1 MKPGVKRRIGIAD
14 THGNRRVTVS
24 ACLELVLSQ
33 VPSLMDQVLDGL
45 RLAAGLD
52 PHKPAGRG
60 GFRPELKPVI
70 QQLLDQRD
78 SLRNA
83 FSGQVRILSYGGV
96 SDPGSRP
103 LVRFEDIQLLD
114 VHQLDQSIEL
124 ARVQQELDFTAG
136 EALPRLNALMST
148 VMGWI
153 NVQPNINPL
162 RPELFAKALRDTM
175 AAHISIAE
183 IRSEI
188 LASAAGRL
196 GVGLRQVYR
205 EITEWLLSHG
215 VEPAGMTPPTL
226 AGAAATRNT
235 EKSNET
241 TRAVITLERLR
252 RLLSADMGDVAS
264 LSGRPGGDFLHT
276 IPASLTALQDM
287 KQVEAMIQRLELR
300 KKQQSASSGN
310 AAAQHVDLSLRSPM
324 DGRQLGQQIGEEV
337 TRMMLDNLTQDERLL
352 GQVRSALQGLSGS
365 LLELAR
371 SDVRFFSDHRHPA
384 RQFLDRVTDRSLA
397 YTTEDEPG
405 YARFVESINGA
416 VQTINASTELRAVA
430 FALEM
435 EKLLSVWQQD
445 DKAQLALREETAR
458 ALLHVEQR
466 NLLAQRLVDQWLG
479 RMKEQPVPLLVRS
492 FLVGP
497 WAQVVAES
505 QLNCTRGSTDPQ
517 GYLAV
522 VDELIWSVQP
532 WQARR
537 NPVRLVEMIPAMLA
551 TLRSGLQLIAFPP
564 RRISQFFDEL
574 IACHETVL
582 QEARAAREKQ
592 ELAAHAPGEGAHGD
606 AGGPGVQDVQDA
618 ALDETMPSE
627 APWLGEAETAD
638 AGYLEAEA
646 VMPLDP
652 ATLEVSDADRQ
663 EAQSA
668 SESISEGAWVELMLD
683 GEWTR
688 LKLTWSSP
696 HRTLFMFT
704 STRGRAHSM
713 TRRSMA
719 RLLATG
725 MIRIVSSGLML
736 DDALDAVAQTALR
749 NTLASGQAPSHAG
762 AV

>member
-1 MKPGVKRRIGIAD
+1 MRPGVKRRIGIAD
-14 THGNRRVTVS
+14 SLGKRRVTVS
-24 ACLELVLSQ
+24 SCLELVLAQ

-83 FSGQVRILSYGGV
+83 FSGQVRVLSYGGV
-96 SDPGSRP
+96 SDTGSRP

-114 VHQLDQSIEL
+114 MNQLDQSIEL

-136 EALPRLNALMST
+136 EALPRLNALIST

-183 IRSEI
+183 IRSEV

-196 GVGLRQVYR
+196 GVGLRQIYR
-205 EITEWLLSHG
+205 ELTEWLLSQG
-215 VEPAGMTPPTL
+215 VEPAGITPPTL
-226 AGAAATRNT
+226 AGAAASRNT

-241 TRAVITLERLR
+241 TRAVVTLERLR
-252 RLLSADMGDVAS
+252 RLLSADVGDLAN
-264 LSGRPGGDFLHT
+264 LSGRPGSDFLHT

-300 KKQQSASSGN
+300 KKQQSALAGN
-310 AAAQHVDLSLRSPM
+310 TAAQHVDLSLRTPK

-352 GQVRSALQGLSGS
+352 GQVRDALQGLTPP

-371 SDVRFFSDHRHPA
+371 TDVRFFSDHRHPA

-397 YTTEDEPG
+397 YTSEQDIG
-405 YARFVESINGA
+405 YERFVESIRGA
-416 VQTINASTELRAVA
+416 VSSIKASPEAKAIA
-430 FALEM
+430 FALEV
-435 EKLLSVWQQD
+435 EKLLAVWQQD
-445 DKAQLALREETAR
+445 DKVQMALREETAR

-479 RMKEQPVPLLVRS
+479 RMNDQPVPLLVRS

-517 GYLAV
+517 GFLAV
-522 VDELIWSVQP
+522 VDDLIWSVQP

-537 NPVRLVEMIPAMLA
+537 NPVRLVELIPSMLV
-551 TLRSGLQLIAFPP
+551 TLRSGLQLISFPQ

-582 QEARAAREKQ
+582 QEARAARERA
-592 ELAAHAPGEGAHGD
+592 ELAGQLATERAVSESGQPD
-606 AGGPGVQDVQDA
+606 AKDVQEA
-618 ALDETMPSE
+618 ALEEAMPSE
-627 APWLGEAETAD
+627 APWLDEAETAD

-652 ATLEVSDADRQ
+652 ATLEVSEEDRQ

-683 GEWTR
+683 GQWTR

-713 TRRSMA
+713 SRRSMA
-719 RLLATG
+719 RPLSTG

-749 NTLASGQAPSHAG
+749 NTLASGQAPGVRHG
-762 AV
+762 

>member
-1 MKPGVKRRIGIAD
+1 MKPGVKRRIGIGDNLAK
-14 THGNRRVTVS
+14 RRVTVS
-24 ACLELVLSQ
+24 ACLELVLAQ

-83 FSGQVRILSYGGV
+83 FSGQLRVLSYGGV
-96 SDPGSRP
+96 SDAGARP

-114 VHQLDQSIEL
+114 VGELDKSIEL

-136 EALPRLNALMST
+136 EALPRLNALVST

-183 IRSEI
+183 IRSEV

-196 GVGLRQVYR
+196 GVGLRQIYR
-205 EITEWLLSHG
+205 ELTEWLLAQG
-215 VEPAGMTPPTL
+215 VEPAGITPPTL
-226 AGAAATRNT
+226 AAAAATRNT

-241 TRAVITLERLR
+241 TRAVVTLERLR
-252 RLLSADMGDVAS
+252 RLLSADIGDISTLAA
-264 LSGRPGGDFLHT
+264 RPGSDFLHT

-300 KKQQSASSGN
+300 KKQQSASAGN
-310 AAAQHVDLSLRSPM
+310 AAVQHVDLSLRAPM

-337 TRMMLDNLTQDERLL
+337 TRMMLENLTQDDRLL
-352 GQVRSALQGLSGS
+352 AQVRGALQGLASS
-365 LLELAR
+365 LLDLSRA
-371 SDVRFFSDHRHPA
+371 DVRFFSDHRHPA

-397 YTTEDEPG
+397 YTSEQDIG
-405 YARFVESINGA
+405 YERFVQSIRGA
-416 VQTINASTELRAVA
+416 VQSITASTEPKAVA
-430 FALEM
+430 FALEL
-435 EKLLSVWQQD
+435 EKLAAVWQQD
-445 DKAQLALREETAR
+445 DKAQITLREETAR

-479 RMKEQPVPLLVRS
+479 RMNDQPVPVLVRS

-497 WAQVVAES
+497 WAQAVAES
-505 QLNCTRGSTDPQ
+505 QLNCISGSTDPQ

-522 VDELIWSVQP
+522 VDDLIWSVQP

-537 NPVRLVEMIPAMLA
+537 NPVRLVELIPTMLV
-551 TLRSGLQLIAFPP
+551 TLRSGLQLISFPQ

-582 QEARAAREKQ
+582 QEARAAREK
-592 ELAAHAPGEGAHGD
+592 AAQAGVERAAGD
-606 AGGPGVQDVQDA
+606 APDQAADDVHEVLLEEA
-618 ALDETMPSE
+618 MPSE
-627 APWLGEAETAD
+627 APWLGETETAD
-638 AGYLEAEA
+638 AGYLEAES

-652 ATLEVSDADRQ
+652 ATLEISEADRL
-663 EAQSA
+663 EAQST

-683 GEWTR
+683 GQWTR

-713 TRRSMA
+713 SRRSMA
-719 RLLATG
+719 RLLSAG

-749 NTLASGQAPSHAG
+749 NTLATDQTPEPSRR
-762 AV
+762 

>member
-1 MKPGVKRRIGIAD
+1 MRPGVKRRIGIGD
-14 THGNRRVTVS
+14 NQGKRRVTVS
-24 ACLELVLSQ
+24 ACLELVLAQ

-83 FSGQVRILSYGGV
+83 FSGQLRVLSYGGV
-96 SDPGSRP
+96 SDSGSRP

-114 VHQLDQSIEL
+114 VGELDKSIEL

-136 EALPRLNALMST
+136 EALPRLNALVST

-162 RPELFAKALRDTM
+162 RTELFAKALRDTM

-183 IRSEI
+183 IRSEV

-196 GVGLRQVYR
+196 GVGLRQIYR
-205 EITEWLLSHG
+205 ELTEWLLAQG
-215 VEPAGMTPPTL
+215 VEPAGITPPTL
-226 AGAAATRNT
+226 AAAAATRNT

-241 TRAVITLERLR
+241 TRAVVTLERLR
-252 RLLSADMGDVAS
+252 RLLSADIGDVSNLAA
-264 LSGRPGGDFLHT
+264 RPGSDFLHT

-300 KKQQSASSGN
+300 KKQQTASAGN
-310 AAAQHVDLSLRSPM
+310 AAMQHVDLSLRAPL

-337 TRMMLDNLTQDERLL
+337 TRMMLENLTQDDRLL
-352 GQVRSALQGLSGS
+352 GQVRAALQGLTSS
-365 LLELAR
+365 LLDLSRA
-371 SDVRFFSDHRHPA
+371 DVRFFSDHRHPA

-397 YTTEDEPG
+397 YTSEQDIG
-405 YARFVESINGA
+405 YERFVQSIRAA
-416 VQTINASTELRAVA
+416 VQSITASTEPKAVA
-430 FALEM
+430 FALEV
-435 EKLLSVWQQD
+435 EKLVAVWQQD
-445 DKAQLALREETAR
+445 DKAQMALREETAR

-479 RMKEQPVPLLVRS
+479 RMNDQPVPVLVRS
-492 FLVGP
+492 FLTGP

-505 QLNCTRGSTDPQ
+505 QLNCTSGSTDPQ

-537 NPVRLVEMIPAMLA
+537 NPVRLVELIPPMLV
-551 TLRSGLQLIAFPP
+551 TLRSGLQLIAYPQ
-564 RRISQFFDEL
+564 RRISQFFEEL

-582 QEARAAREKQ
+582 QEARAAREKAEQAGQAAAERMAGQSREPEPEVLQ
-592 ELAAHAPGEGAHGD
+592 E
-606 AGGPGVQDVQDA
+606 A
-618 ALDETMPSE
+618 ALDDAMPSE
-627 APWLGEAETAD
+627 APWLGETETAE
-638 AGYLEAEA
+638 AGYLEAES

-652 ATLEVSDADRQ
+652 ATLEISEADRL
-663 EAQSA
+663 EAQST

-683 GEWTR
+683 GQWTR

-713 TRRSMA
+713 SRRSMA
-719 RLLATG
+719 RLLSAG

-749 NTLASGQAPSHAG
+749 NTLASGQTSGTGPR
-762 AV
+762 

>member
-1 MKPGVKRRIGIAD
+1 MRPGVKRRIGIGD
-14 THGNRRVTVS
+14 NLVKRRVTVS
-24 ACLELVLSQ
+24 ACLELVLAQ

-52 PHKPAGRG
+52 PLKPAGRG
-60 GFRPELKPVI
+60 GLRPELKPVI

-78 SLRNA
+78 SMRNA
-83 FSGQVRILSYGGV
+83 FSGQLRVLSYGGV
-96 SDPGSRP
+96 SDAGSRP

-114 VHQLDQSIEL
+114 VGELDKSIEL

-136 EALPRLNALMST
+136 EALPRLNALIST

-183 IRSEI
+183 IRSEV

-196 GVGLRQVYR
+196 GVGLRQIYR
-205 EITEWLLSHG
+205 ELTEWLVAQG
-215 VEPAGMTPPTL
+215 VEPAGITPPTL
-226 AGAAATRNT
+226 AAVAATRNT

-241 TRAVITLERLR
+241 TRAVVTLERLR
-252 RLLSADMGDVAS
+252 RLLSADIGDISNLAP
-264 LSGRPGGDFLHT
+264 RPGGDFLHT

-300 KKQQSASSGN
+300 KKQQSASAGN
-310 AAAQHVDLSLRSPM
+310 AAVQHVDMSLRTPM

-337 TRMMLDNLTQDERLL
+337 TRMMLENLTQDDRLL
-352 GQVRSALQGLSGS
+352 GQVRDALKGLTSS

-371 SDVRFFSDHRHPA
+371 TDVRFFSDHRHPA

-397 YTTEDEPG
+397 YTSEQDIG
-405 YARFVESINGA
+405 YERFVQSIRSA
-416 VQTINASTELRAVA
+416 VQSIKASSETKAVA
-430 FALEM
+430 FALEV
-435 EKLLSVWQQD
+435 EKLVAVWQQD
-445 DKAQLALREETAR
+445 DKVQIALREETAR

-479 RMKEQPVPLLVRS
+479 RMNDQPVPLLVRS

-505 QLNCTRGSTDPQ
+505 QLNCTSGSTDPQ
-517 GYLAV
+517 GYLTV
-522 VDELIWSVQP
+522 VDDLIWSVQP

-537 NPVRLVEMIPAMLA
+537 NPVRLVELIPSLLA
-551 TLRSGLQLIAFPP
+551 TLRSGLQLISFPQ

-582 QEARAAREKQ
+582 QEARAAREK
-592 ELAAHAPGEGAHGD
+592 AAQAGLERAVGAARDPVAP
-606 AGGPGVQDVQDA
+606 DVQEA
-618 ALDETMPSE
+618 ALEEAMPSE

-638 AGYLEAEA
+638 AGYLEAES

-652 ATLEVSDADRQ
+652 TTLEISEADRL
-663 EAQSA
+663 EAQST

-683 GEWTR
+683 GQWTR

-713 TRRSMA
+713 SRRSMA
-719 RLLATG
+719 RLLSAG

-749 NTLASGQAPSHAG
+749 NTLASDQAPGIGHG
-762 AV
+762 

>member
-1 MKPGVKRRIGIAD
+1 M
-14 THGNRRVTVS
+14 TVS
-24 ACLELVLSQ
+24 ACLELVLAQ

-83 FSGQVRILSYGGV
+83 FSGQLRVLSYGGV
-96 SDPGSRP
+96 SDSGSRP

-114 VHQLDQSIEL
+114 VGELDKSIEL

-136 EALPRLNALMST
+136 EALPRLNALVST

-183 IRSEI
+183 IRSEV

-196 GVGLRQVYR
+196 GVGLRQIYR
-205 EITEWLLSHG
+205 ELTEWLLAQG
-215 VEPAGMTPPTL
+215 VEPAGITPPTL
-226 AGAAATRNT
+226 AAAAATRNT

-241 TRAVITLERLR
+241 TRAVVTLERLR
-252 RLLSADMGDVAS
+252 RLLSADIGDVSNLAA
-264 LSGRPGGDFLHT
+264 RPGSDFLHT

-300 KKQQSASSGN
+300 KKQQTASAGN
-310 AAAQHVDLSLRSPM
+310 AAMQHVDLSLRAPL

-337 TRMMLDNLTQDERLL
+337 TRMMLENLTQDDRLL
-352 GQVRSALQGLSGS
+352 GQVRAALQGLTSS
-365 LLELAR
+365 LLDLSRA
-371 SDVRFFSDHRHPA
+371 DVRFFSDHRHPA

-397 YTTEDEPG
+397 YTSEQDIG
-405 YARFVESINGA
+405 YERFVQSIRAA
-416 VQTINASTELRAVA
+416 VQSITASTEPKAVA
-430 FALEM
+430 FALEV
-435 EKLLSVWQQD
+435 EKLVAVWQQD
-445 DKAQLALREETAR
+445 DKAQMALREETAR

-479 RMKEQPVPLLVRS
+479 RMNDQPVPVLVRS
-492 FLVGP
+492 FLTGP

-505 QLNCTRGSTDPQ
+505 QLNCTSGSTDPQ

-537 NPVRLVEMIPAMLA
+537 NPVRLVELIPPMLV
-551 TLRSGLQLIAFPP
+551 TLRSGLQLIAYPQ

-582 QEARAAREKQ
+582 QEARAAREKAEQAGQAAAERMAGQSREPEPEVLQ
-592 ELAAHAPGEGAHGD
+592 E
-606 AGGPGVQDVQDA
+606 A
-618 ALDETMPSE
+618 ALDDAMPSE
-627 APWLGEAETAD
+627 APWLGETETAE
-638 AGYLEAEA
+638 AGYLEAES

-652 ATLEVSDADRQ
+652 ATLEISEADRL
-663 EAQSA
+663 EAQST

-683 GEWTR
+683 GQWTR

-713 TRRSMA
+713 SRRSMA
-719 RLLATG
+719 RLLSAG

-749 NTLASGQAPSHAG
+749 NTLASGQTSGTGPR
-762 AV
+762 

>member
-1 MKPGVKRRIGIAD
+1 M
-14 THGNRRVTVS
+14 
-24 ACLELVLSQ
+24 
-33 VPSLMDQVLDGL
+33 
-45 RLAAGLD
+45 
-52 PHKPAGRG
+52 
-60 GFRPELKPVI
+60 
-70 QQLLDQRD
+70 
-78 SLRNA
+78 
-83 FSGQVRILSYGGV
+83 
-96 SDPGSRP
+96 
-103 LVRFEDIQLLD
+103 
-114 VHQLDQSIEL
+114 
-124 ARVQQELDFTAG
+124 
-136 EALPRLNALMST
+136 
-148 VMGWI
+148 
-153 NVQPNINPL
+153 
-162 RPELFAKALRDTM
+162 
-175 AAHISIAE
+175 
-183 IRSEI
+183 
-188 LASAAGRL
+188 
-196 GVGLRQVYR
+196 
-205 EITEWLLSHG
+205 
-215 VEPAGMTPPTL
+215 
-226 AGAAATRNT
+226 
-235 EKSNET
+235 
-241 TRAVITLERLR
+241 
-252 RLLSADMGDVAS
+252 
-264 LSGRPGGDFLHT
+264 
-276 IPASLTALQDM
+276 
-287 KQVEAMIQRLELR
+287 
-300 KKQQSASSGN
+300 
-310 AAAQHVDLSLRSPM
+310 
-324 DGRQLGQQIGEEV
+324 
-337 TRMMLDNLTQDERLL
+337 
-352 GQVRSALQGLSGS
+352 
-365 LLELAR
+365 
-371 SDVRFFSDHRHPA
+371 
-384 RQFLDRVTDRSLA
+384 
-397 YTTEDEPG
+397 
-405 YARFVESINGA
+405 
-416 VQTINASTELRAVA
+416 QTINASTELRAVA

-704 STRGRAHSM
+704 MS
-713 TRRSMA
+713 RRSMA

-749 NTLASGQAPSHAG
+749 NTLASGQAPGHAG

>member
-1 MKPGVKRRIGIAD
+1 MRPGVKRRIGIGD
-14 THGNRRVTVS
+14 NLGKRRVTVS
-24 ACLELVLSQ
+24 ACLELVLAQ

-83 FSGQVRILSYGGV
+83 FSGQLRVLSYGGV
-96 SDPGSRP
+96 SDSGSRP

-114 VHQLDQSIEL
+114 VGELDKSIEL

-136 EALPRLNALMST
+136 EALPRLNALVST

-162 RPELFAKALRDTM
+162 RTELFAKALRDTM

-183 IRSEI
+183 IRSEV

-196 GVGLRQVYR
+196 GVGLRQIYR
-205 EITEWLLSHG
+205 ELTEWLLAQG
-215 VEPAGMTPPTL
+215 VEPAGITPPTL
-226 AGAAATRNT
+226 AAAAATRNT

-241 TRAVITLERLR
+241 TRAVVTLERLR
-252 RLLSADMGDVAS
+252 RLLSADIGDVSNLAA
-264 LSGRPGGDFLHT
+264 RPGSDFLHT

-300 KKQQSASSGN
+300 KKQQTASAGN
-310 AAAQHVDLSLRSPM
+310 AAMQHVDLSLRAPL

-337 TRMMLDNLTQDERLL
+337 TRMMLENLTQDDRLL
-352 GQVRSALQGLSGS
+352 GQVRAALQGLTSS
-365 LLELAR
+365 LLDLSRA
-371 SDVRFFSDHRHPA
+371 DVRFFSDHRHPA

-397 YTTEDEPG
+397 YTSEQDIG
-405 YARFVESINGA
+405 YERFVQSIRAA
-416 VQTINASTELRAVA
+416 VQSITASTEPKAVA
-430 FALEM
+430 FALEV
-435 EKLLSVWQQD
+435 EKLVAVWQQD
-445 DKAQLALREETAR
+445 DKAQMALREETAR

-479 RMKEQPVPLLVRS
+479 RMNDQPVPVLVRS
-492 FLVGP
+492 FLTGP

-505 QLNCTRGSTDPQ
+505 QLNCTSGSTDPQ

-537 NPVRLVEMIPAMLA
+537 NPVRLVELIPPMLV
-551 TLRSGLQLIAFPP
+551 TLRSGLQLIAYPQ

-582 QEARAAREKQ
+582 QEARAAREKAEQAGQAAAERMAGQSREPEPEVLQ
-592 ELAAHAPGEGAHGD
+592 E
-606 AGGPGVQDVQDA
+606 A
-618 ALDETMPSE
+618 ALDDAMPSE
-627 APWLGEAETAD
+627 APWLGETETAE
-638 AGYLEAEA
+638 AGYLEAES

-652 ATLEVSDADRQ
+652 ATLEISEADRL
-663 EAQSA
+663 EAQST

-683 GEWTR
+683 GQWTR

-713 TRRSMA
+713 SRRSMA
-719 RLLATG
+719 RLLSAG

-749 NTLASGQAPSHAG
+749 NTLASGQTSGTGPR
-762 AV
+762 

>member
-1 MKPGVKRRIGIAD
+1 MRPGVKRRIGIAD
-14 THGNRRVTVS
+14 SLGKRRVTVS
-24 ACLELVLSQ
+24 SCLELVLAQ

-83 FSGQVRILSYGGV
+83 FSGQVRVLSYGGV
-96 SDPGSRP
+96 SDTGSRP

-114 VHQLDQSIEL
+114 MHQLDQSIEL

-136 EALPRLNALMST
+136 EALPRLNALIST

-183 IRSEI
+183 IRSEV

-196 GVGLRQVYR
+196 GVGLRQIYR
-205 EITEWLLSHG
+205 ELTEWLLSQG
-215 VEPAGMTPPTL
+215 VEPAGITPPTL
-226 AGAAATRNT
+226 AGAAASRNT

-241 TRAVITLERLR
+241 TRAVVTLERLR
-252 RLLSADMGDVAS
+252 RLLSADVGDLAN
-264 LSGRPGGDFLHT
+264 LSGRPGSDFLHT

-300 KKQQSASSGN
+300 KKQQSASAGN
-310 AAAQHVDLSLRSPM
+310 TAAQHVDLSLRTPK

-337 TRMMLDNLTQDERLL
+337 TRMMLDNLTLDERLL
-352 GQVRSALQGLSGS
+352 GQVRDALQGLTSP

-371 SDVRFFSDHRHPA
+371 TDVRFFSDHRHPA

-397 YTTEDEPG
+397 YTSEQDIG
-405 YARFVESINGA
+405 YERFVESIRGA
-416 VQTINASTELRAVA
+416 VSSIKASPEAKAVA
-430 FALEM
+430 FALEI
-435 EKLLSVWQQD
+435 ERLLAVWQQD
-445 DKAQLALREETAR
+445 DKAQMALREETAR

-479 RMKEQPVPLLVRS
+479 RMNDQPVPLLVRS

-505 QLNCTRGSTDPQ
+505 QLNCTSGSTDPQ
-517 GYLAV
+517 GYLSV

-537 NPVRLVEMIPAMLA
+537 NPVRLVELIPPMLV
-551 TLRSGLQLIAFPP
+551 TLRSGLQLIAYPQ

-582 QEARAAREKQ
+582 QEARAARERAEQ
-592 ELAAHAPGEGAHGD
+592 AGQSAVDRGAD
-606 AGGPGVQDVQDA
+606 TLGGPEEKDVQEA
-618 ALDETMPSE
+618 ALEDAMPSE

-652 ATLEVSDADRQ
+652 ATLEVSEEDRQ

-683 GEWTR
+683 GQWTR

-713 TRRSMA
+713 SRRSMA
-719 RLLATG
+719 RLLSTG
-725 MIRIVSSGLML
+725 LIRIVSSGLML

-749 NTLASGQAPSHAG
+749 NTLASGQAPGVRHG
-762 AV
+762 

>member
-1 MKPGVKRRIGIAD
+1 MRPGVKRRIGIAD
-14 THGNRRVTVS
+14 SLGKRRVTVS
-24 ACLELVLSQ
+24 SCLELVLAQ

-83 FSGQVRILSYGGV
+83 FSGQVRVLSYGGV
-96 SDPGSRP
+96 SDTGSRP

-114 VHQLDQSIEL
+114 MHQLDQSIEL

-136 EALPRLNALMST
+136 EALPRLNALIST

-183 IRSEI
+183 IRSEV

-196 GVGLRQVYR
+196 GVGLRQIYR
-205 EITEWLLSHG
+205 ELTEWLLSQG
-215 VEPAGMTPPTL
+215 VEPAGITPPTL
-226 AGAAATRNT
+226 AGAAASRNT

-241 TRAVITLERLR
+241 TRAVVTLERLR
-252 RLLSADMGDVAS
+252 RLLSADVGDLAN
-264 LSGRPGGDFLHT
+264 LSGRPGSDFLHT

-300 KKQQSASSGN
+300 KKQQSASAGN
-310 AAAQHVDLSLRSPM
+310 TAAQHVDLSLRTPK

-337 TRMMLDNLTQDERLL
+337 TRMMLDNLTLDERLL
-352 GQVRSALQGLSGS
+352 EQVRDALQGLTSP

-371 SDVRFFSDHRHPA
+371 TDVRFFSDHRHPA

-397 YTTEDEPG
+397 YTSEQDIG
-405 YARFVESINGA
+405 YERFVESIRGA
-416 VQTINASTELRAVA
+416 VSSIKASPEAKAVA

-435 EKLLSVWQQD
+435 ERLLAVWQQD
-445 DKAQLALREETAR
+445 DKAQMALREETAR

-479 RMKEQPVPLLVRS
+479 RMNDQPVPLLVRS

-505 QLNCTRGSTDPQ
+505 QLNCTSGSTDPQ

-537 NPVRLVEMIPAMLA
+537 NPVRLVELIPPMLV
-551 TLRSGLQLIAFPP
+551 TLRSGLQLIAYPQ

-582 QEARAAREKQ
+582 QEARAARERAEQ
-592 ELAAHAPGEGAHGD
+592 AGQSAVDRGAD
-606 AGGPGVQDVQDA
+606 TWGGPEEHDVQEA
-618 ALDETMPSE
+618 ALEDAMPSE

-652 ATLEVSDADRQ
+652 ATLEVSEEDRQ

-683 GEWTR
+683 GQWTR

-713 TRRSMA
+713 SRRSMA
-719 RLLATG
+719 RLLSTG
-725 MIRIVSSGLML
+725 LIRIVSSGLML

-749 NTLASGQAPSHAG
+749 NTLASGQAPGVRHG
-762 AV
+762 